1 MTAEVVGF
9 WLVGAVLVVGS
20 LGVVL
25 SRNLF
30 HAAVL
35 YLPIALVA
43 TGAIFWLLESPFLFG
58 VQLLLYAGGVVTIVV
73 FAIML
78 TERLVRA
85 SIRQSSRFV
94 FNGAVLAAA
103 VFVGV
108 VGFVVQRA
116 APPASRWWHSA
127 ARSSAP
133 SAPPCSC
140 SQYCWSLPCSARS
153 TSRERKIRV
162 PLPAYLILAALV
174 FAIGLFG
181 VLTRRN
187 AVGILL
193 GIELMLNAV
202 NINLV
207 AFSRF
212 RADIGGLVFT
222 MLTIAITVAEVAVG
236 LAIVI
241 AIFRVR
247 RTIEA
252 DHLDLLRG

>member
-78 TERLVRA
+78 TERLVGA

-108 VGFVVQRA
+108 TGFVVQRA
-116 APPASRWWHSA
+116 VPTAPP
-127 ARSSAP
+127 
-133 SAPPCSC
+133 
-140 SQYCWSLPCSARS
+140 
-153 TSRERKIRV
+153 
-162 PLPAYLILAALV
+162 PLAGEQMVLLGRALV
-174 FAIGLFG
+174 GPFG
-181 VLTRRN
+181 VALQLL
-187 AVGILL
+187 AVLLVVALL
-193 GIELMLNAV
+193 GALYFA
-202 NINLV
+202 
-207 AFSRF
+207 
-212 RADIGGLVFT
+212 
-222 MLTIAITVAEVAVG
+222 
-236 LAIVI
+236 
-241 AIFRVR
+241 
-247 RTIEA
+247 RTE
-252 DHLDLLRG
+252 D